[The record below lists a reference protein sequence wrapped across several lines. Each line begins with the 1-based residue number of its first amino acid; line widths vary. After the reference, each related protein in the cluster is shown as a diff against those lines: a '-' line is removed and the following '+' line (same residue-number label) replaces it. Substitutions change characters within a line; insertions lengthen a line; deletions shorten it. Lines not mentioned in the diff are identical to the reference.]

1 MKVTLLVVGKTTD
14 KQLENMIQDYVK
26 RIEHYISM
34 EIKTIPELKNAK
46 SLTPA
51 QQKECDSNNILAVL
65 PDNADVFLLDEHGT
79 ERRSIEF
86 ADWIGKRMTAGRN
99 IVFVIGGPF
108 GFSEAVYKRAKGL
121 ISLSQMTFSHQMIRL
136 LFVEQIYRAM
146 TILKGEKYHHE

>member
-1 MKVTLLVVGKTTD
+1 M
-14 KQLENMIQDYVK
+14 ENKIN
-26 RIEHYISM
+26 
-34 EIKTIPELKNAK
+34 EIKEELYNASK
-46 SLTPA
+46 RFSGKLVKGLSYSIGIA
-51 QQKECDSNNILAVL
+51 AKKECDSNNILAVL

-86 ADWIGKRMTAGRN
+86 ADWIGKRMTNGRN

-121 ISLSQMTFSHQMIRL
+121 SSLSQMTFSHQMIRL